1 MSGSTEDINKFS
13 IDIDKWEYNEIA
25 RFIHLSDIEAYT
37 SISSQIDKIAAVA
50 EITVK
55 AIKKGGRAIYVGA
68 GTSGRIAVIDVVE
81 LMPTY
86 GLGKESFDYVM
97 AGGDRALTESVEGSE
112 DDKNEAVL
120 ALKEKK
126 LSASDILIGV
136 SASGSTPYVL
146 AAMEYARSIG
156 CTTIGITSNS
166 KKPIN
171 DESDICIELLTGAE
185 VIQGS
190 TRMKAGTAQ
199 KMTLNII
206 STSVAIKLGRTYKNT
221 MSNMGSWYNEKLK
234 QRAINILVE
243 QFKLSQNS
251 ARKILE
257 KVDYNISSAISI
269 AKARGGN
276 QSKKRKHNPE

>member
-1 MSGSTEDINKFS
+1 MTNLKKSTEDINKFS
-13 IDIDKWEYNEIA
+13 TTIDRWSYYEIA
-25 RFIHLSDIEAYT
+25 QFIHLSDIEAYE
-37 SISSQIDKIAAVA
+37 SIASQIDKIASVA
-50 EITVK
+50 EMIVK
-55 AIKKGGRAIYVGA
+55 IIKKGGRAIYVGA

-126 LSASDILIGV
+126 LSKSDILIGV

-146 AAMEYARSIG
+146 SAMEYARSIG
-156 CTTIGITSNS
+156 CKTVGITSNS
-166 KKPIN
+166 MKPIT
-171 DESDICIELLTGAE
+171 EVSEICIELLTGAE

-206 STSVAIKLGRTYKNT
+206 STSVAIKLGRTYRNT

-234 QRAINILVE
+234 QRAVNMLVE
-243 QFKLSQNS
+243 QFKLSEN
-251 ARKILE
+251 AATKILK
-257 KVDYNISSAISI
+257 KVNYNISAAISFVKNNKI
-269 AKARGGN
+269 PKEN
-276 QSKKRKHNPE
+276 KKE

>member
-1 MSGSTEDINKFS
+1 MSESTEDINKFS
-13 IDIDKWEYNEIA
+13 IDIDKWGYNEIA

-37 SISSQIDKIAAVA
+37 SITSQIDKIAAVA
-50 EITVK
+50 EMIVG
-55 AIKKGGRAIYVGA
+55 AVKKGGRAIYVGA

-126 LSASDILIGV
+126 LSGSDILIGV

-146 AAMEYARSIG
+146 AAMEYAKSIG
-156 CTTIGITSNS
+156 CRTVGITSNR
-166 KKPIN
+166 KKPIQ
-171 DESDICIELLTGAE
+171 EVSDICIELLTGAE

-206 STSVAIKLGRTYKNT
+206 STSVAIKLGRTYRNT
-221 MSNMGSWYNEKLK
+221 MSNMGSWYNKKLK
-234 QRAINILVE
+234 QRAVNILEE
-243 QFKLSQNS
+243 QFKLSEEASTEILKKVNYDIS
-251 ARKILE
+251 A
-257 KVDYNISSAISI
+257 AISLVQDGKI
-269 AKARGGN
+269 
-276 QSKKRKHNPE
+276 QKKNKM